1 MVEAG
6 KLDAA
11 EMAYQRA
18 LAALHE
24 ARADLSDQSAAQRR
38 FAYERPRLTAE
49 AAATHAGELA
59 TVRARLLTHVE
70 QLREQ
75 AATTRAE
82 LRRLTDDPDA
92 EPDDLLDE
100 PAEDGFHQP
109 PFQAGQ

>member
-24 ARADLSDQSAAQRR
+24 AREDLSGLSAAQRR
-38 FAYERPRLTAE
+38 FAYERPRLTVE
-49 AAATHAGELA
+49 AAATHAAQLETA
-59 TVRARLLTHVE
+59 RAVLFAHVE
-70 QLREQ
+70 QLRVQ

-82 LRRLTDDPDA
+82 LRRLTDDLDA
-92 EPDDLLDE
+92 EPDELPDE
-100 PAEDGFHQP
+100 PAGDGFHQP
-109 PFQAGQ
+109 RFEAGQ